1 MTPRRALASVGA
13 VAMALAVLPLSS
25 SAATSAPADRSRPTV
40 SQALKFDVSRPMREV
55 PPQAGGENTGGNI
68 PEHGEAAPAD
78 TGHARDAALQPGA
91 GDGMPGPVTSFEGL
105 SNADNPRLVSPPD
118 PVGDVGLHHYVEMVN
133 LTWAVYSKS
142 GQRLYGPATLGS
154 IWDGF
159 LADCERSSGDPIV
172 LYDEIAN
179 RWLLSQFS
187 TTGPEYF
194 NCVAVSATQDPLG
207 SYYRY
212 AFSTGL
218 NFPDYPKY
226 GVWPDAYYITT
237 REFAPNDSE
246 SIGVYA
252 VDRRQMLTGNP
263 NPRMVGFNYAAPRYL
278 VGDGIL
284 PADLDGNRMP
294 PVGSPGYF
302 AGSMD
307 SGYGP
312 DGAQF
317 DALNLFEM
325 KVNWAKPAS
334 STFQHTAS
342 VPTADFDSM
351 FPCSPTSRNCI
362 AQPDTN
368 NKVDVLSYRQRPTW
382 RLAYRNFGTHE
393 SLVTNQSVEARKG
406 QAGVRWWELR
416 NPSNPMIHQE
426 GTYAPDDGVHRWMGS
441 AAMDSA
447 GNLAV
452 GYSVSNGTDVY
463 PGIRYAGRLAGD
475 PAGELGQGEA
485 VLINGSGSQTGS
497 PRWGDYTSLNVDP
510 KDDCTFWY
518 VNEYYETTSIRGW
531 QTRIGAF
538 RFPGCG

>member
-1 MTPRRALASVGA
+1 MTPRRVLASVGA

-25 SAATSAPADRSRPTV
+25 SAATSAPADRSRPIV
-40 SQALKFDVSRPMREV
+40 SQAVTFDVSRPMRDV
-55 PPQAGGENTGGNI
+55 PARAAPDDTGGNLA
-68 PEHGEAAPAD
+68 ERGAAAPAD
-78 TGHARDAALQPGA
+78 TGHRADPALQTTA
-91 GDGMPGPVTSFEGL
+91 GSGMPGPVVSFEGL
-105 SNADNPRLVSPPD
+105 SNADNPRMVSPPD
-118 PVGDVGLHHYVEMVN
+118 PVGDVGLQHYVEMVN
-133 LTWAVYSKS
+133 LTWAVYSKT

-194 NCVAVSATQDPLG
+194 NCVAISTTQDPLG

-212 AFSTGL
+212 AFSTGP

-237 REFAPNDSE
+237 REFAPDDAE

-263 NPRMVGFNYAAPRYL
+263 DPRMVGFNYATPRHL

-284 PADLDGNRMP
+284 PADLDGNRLP
-294 PVGSPGYF
+294 PPGSPGYF

-307 SGYGP
+307 SGYRP
-312 DGAQF
+312 DGAPF
-317 DALNLFEM
+317 DALNVFQM
-325 KVNWAKPAS
+325 KVDWSKPAA
-334 STFQHTAS
+334 STFTHTAS
-342 VPTADFDSM
+342 VPTGDFDSV
-351 FPCSPTSRNCI
+351 FPCNPGSRDCI
-362 AQPDTN
+362 DQPDTSN
-368 NKVDVLSYRQRPTW
+368 EIDVLSYRQRPTW

-416 NPSNPMIHQE
+416 NPSHPVIHQE

-452 GYSVSNGTDVY
+452 GYSVSNGKDVY
-463 PGIRYAGRLAGD
+463 PGIRYAGRLASD

-485 VLINGSGSQTGS
+485 VLIAGSGSQTGS
-497 PRWGDYTSLNVDP
+497 ARWGDYTSLNVDP

-518 VNEYYETTSIRGW
+518 VNEYYETTSSRGW

-538 RFPGCG
+538 RFPGCA